1 MLEDIKKSYVKT
13 ANSSVPNWKELDVN
27 TLCNLYIENEKDE
40 VKKNGYFSAIVL
52 KKWGYI
58 GKHYINSKS
67 SGFSI
72 EQCYDMVLDAVM
84 YILKMRKWLDPN
96 NKLYGD
102 KNAPDKCL
110 NRCIF
115 SARQR
120 DYYLS
125 NRDKRKYNYG
135 NVSLEYIVDNVVDHT
150 DVLGDDFSYPNED
163 NNMFINVTLKN
174 IVQKMIKNNRVL
186 EALIIDNIV
195 NDDCYTSKVETKKID
210 NGYEIQKFKNYNE
223 EFKFGKLVN
232 NLYNYDVGTIK
243 RICSMYSISEEEC
256 KLIEYL
262 PTLNNDKGKL
272 SRVIKSVMRNLSKDE
287 DLRVSLC
294 C

>member
-1 MLEDIKKSYVKT
+1 MLEDVKKSYEKR
-13 ANSSVPNWKELDVN
+13 ANSVVPNWRELDVN
-27 TLCNLYIENEKDE
+27 TLCNLYIENENDE
-40 VKKNGYFSAIVL
+40 IKKNGYFSAVVL

-58 GKHYINSKS
+58 GKHYINSKA

-135 NVSLEYIVDNVVDHT
+135 GVSLESITDNVGDHT
-150 DVLGDDFSYPNED
+150 EVLCDEMLDQD
-163 NNMFINVTLKN
+163 NQDYMFINVTLKN
-174 IVQKMIKNNRVL
+174 LINRMVSKNKIL
-186 EALIIDNIV
+186 EALILDNIA
-195 NDDCYTSKVETKKID
+195 NDDCYTTKTETTEIVTEDDVEKVKKSH
-210 NGYEIQKFKNYNE
+210 NVFKL
-223 EFKFGKLVN
+223 GKLVD
-232 NLYNYDVGTIK
+232 NLYNYDIKTIK
-243 RICSMYSISEEEC
+243 RICNMYCLEEE
-256 KLIEYL
+256 KLLDFL
-262 PTLNNDKGKL
+262 PVLNKDKGKL
-272 SRVIKSVMRNLSKDE
+272 SRVVKSVMNNLRDDRE
-287 DLRVSLC
+287 LRETLC

>member
-1 MLEDIKKSYVKT
+1 MLEDVKRSYERR
-13 ANSSVPNWKELDVN
+13 ANSVVPNWRELDVN
-27 TLCNLYIENEKDE
+27 TLCNLYIENENDE
-40 VKKNGYFSAIVL
+40 VKKNGYFSAVVL

-58 GKHYINSKS
+58 GKHYINSKA

-72 EQCYDMVLDAVM
+72 EQCYDMVLDAIM

-135 NVSLEYIVDNVVDHT
+135 GISLEAITDNVGDHT
-150 DVLGDDFSYPNED
+150 EVLCDDVLDQD
-163 NNMFINVTLKN
+163 NQDYMFVNVTLKN
-174 IVQKMIKNNRVL
+174 IINHMVSKNKIL
-186 EALIIDNIV
+186 EALVLDNIA
-195 NDDCYTSKVETKKID
+195 NDDCYTTKTETTEIVTKDTTEKVKRSHD
-210 NGYEIQKFKNYNE
+210 VFKLC
-223 EFKFGKLVN
+223 KLVD
-232 NLYNYDVGTIK
+232 NLYNYDIKTIK
-243 RICSMYSISEEEC
+243 RICNMYCLEEE
-256 KLIEYL
+256 KLIDFL
-262 PTLNNDKGKL
+262 PVLNNDKGRL
-272 SRVIKSVMRNLSKDE
+272 SRVVKSVMNNLRNDKELIE
-287 DLRVSLC
+287 TLC

>member
-1 MLEDIKKSYVKT
+1 MLEDVKRSYERR
-13 ANSSVPNWKELDVN
+13 ANSVVPNWRELDVN
-27 TLCNLYIENEKDE
+27 TLCNLYIENENDE
-40 VKKNGYFSAIVL
+40 VKKNGYFSAVVL

-58 GKHYINSKS
+58 GKHYINSKA

-72 EQCYDMVLDAVM
+72 EQCYDMVLDAIM

-135 NVSLEYIVDNVVDHT
+135 GISLEAITDNVGDHT
-150 DVLGDDFSYPNED
+150 EVLCDDVLDQD
-163 NNMFINVTLKN
+163 NQDYMFVNVTLKN
-174 IVQKMIKNNRVL
+174 IINHMVSKNKIL
-186 EALIIDNIV
+186 EALVLDNIA
-195 NDDCYTSKVETKKID
+195 NDDCYTTKTETTEVVTKDNVEKVKRSH
-210 NGYEIQKFKNYNE
+210 NVFKLC
-223 EFKFGKLVN
+223 KLVD
-232 NLYNYDVGTIK
+232 NLYNYDIKTIK
-243 RICSMYSISEEEC
+243 RICNMYCLEEE
-256 KLIEYL
+256 KLIDFL
-262 PTLNNDKGKL
+262 PVLNNDKGRL
-272 SRVIKSVMRNLSKDE
+272 SRVVKSVMNNLRNDKELIE
-287 DLRVSLC
+287 TLC

>member
-1 MLEDIKKSYVKT
+1 MLEDVKRSYERRASTV
-13 ANSSVPNWKELDVN
+13 VPNWRELDVN
-27 TLCNLYIENEKDE
+27 TLCNLYIENENNE

-58 GKHYINSKS
+58 GKHYINSKA

-72 EQCYDMVLDAVM
+72 EQCYDMVLDAIM

-125 NRDKRKYNYG
+125 NRDKRRYNYG
-135 NVSLEYIVDNVVDHT
+135 GISLEAITDNVGDHT
-150 DVLGDDFSYPNED
+150 EVLCDEVLDQD
-163 NNMFINVTLKN
+163 NQDYMFVNVTLKN
-174 IVQKMIKNNRVL
+174 IINHMVSKNKIL
-186 EALIIDNIV
+186 EALVLDNIA
-195 NDDCYTSKVETKKID
+195 NDDCYTTKTETTEIVTKDTVEKVKKSHD
-210 NGYEIQKFKNYNE
+210 VFKLC
-223 EFKFGKLVN
+223 KLVD
-232 NLYNYDVGTIK
+232 NLYNYDIKTIK
-243 RICSMYSISEEEC
+243 RICNMYCLEEE
-256 KLIEYL
+256 KLIDFL
-262 PTLNNDKGKL
+262 PVLNNDKGRL
-272 SRVIKSVMRNLSKDE
+272 ARVVKSIMNNLRNDKELIE
-287 DLRVSLC
+287 TLC

>member
-1 MLEDIKKSYVKT
+1 MLEDVKRSYERM
-13 ANSSVPNWKELDVN
+13 ANTVVPNWRELDVN
-27 TLCNLYIENEKDE
+27 TLCNLYIENENNE

-58 GKHYINSKS
+58 GKHYINSKA

-72 EQCYDMVLDAVM
+72 EQCYDMVLDAIM

-125 NRDKRKYNYG
+125 NRDKRRYNYG
-135 NVSLEYIVDNVVDHT
+135 GISLEAITDNVGDHT
-150 DVLGDDFSYPNED
+150 EVLCDEVLDQD
-163 NNMFINVTLKN
+163 NQDYMFVNVTLKN
-174 IVQKMIKNNRVL
+174 IINHMVSKNKIL
-186 EALIIDNIV
+186 EALVLDNIA
-195 NDDCYTSKVETKKID
+195 NDDCYTTKTETTEIVTKDTVEKVKRSHD
-210 NGYEIQKFKNYNE
+210 VFKLC
-223 EFKFGKLVN
+223 KLVD
-232 NLYNYDVGTIK
+232 NLYNYDIKTIK
-243 RICSMYSISEEEC
+243 RICNMYCLEEE
-256 KLIEYL
+256 KLIDFL
-262 PTLNNDKGKL
+262 PVLNNDKGRL
-272 SRVIKSVMRNLSKDE
+272 SRVVKSVMNNLRNDKELIE
-287 DLRVSLC
+287 TLC

>member
-1 MLEDIKKSYVKT
+1 MLEDVKRSYERR
-13 ANSSVPNWKELDVN
+13 ANSVVPNWRELDVN
-27 TLCNLYIENEKDE
+27 TLCNLYIENENNE

-58 GKHYINSKS
+58 GKHYINSKA

-72 EQCYDMVLDAVM
+72 EQCYDMVLDAIM

-125 NRDKRKYNYG
+125 NRDKRRYNYG
-135 NVSLEYIVDNVVDHT
+135 GISLEAITDNVGDHT
-150 DVLGDDFSYPNED
+150 EVLCDEVLDQD
-163 NNMFINVTLKN
+163 NQDYMFVNVTLKN
-174 IVQKMIKNNRVL
+174 IINHMVSKNKIL
-186 EALIIDNIV
+186 EALVLDNIA
-195 NDDCYTSKVETKKID
+195 NDDCYTTKTETTEIVTKDTTEKVKRSHD
-210 NGYEIQKFKNYNE
+210 VFKLC
-223 EFKFGKLVN
+223 KLVD
-232 NLYNYDVGTIK
+232 NLYNYDVKTIK
-243 RICSMYSISEEEC
+243 RICNMYCLEEE
-256 KLIEYL
+256 KLIDFL
-262 PTLNNDKGKL
+262 PVLNNDKGRL
-272 SRVIKSVMRNLSKDE
+272 SRVVKSVMNNLRNDKELIE
-287 DLRVSLC
+287 TLC

>member
-1 MLEDIKKSYVKT
+1 MLEDVKRSYERRASTV
-13 ANSSVPNWKELDVN
+13 VPNWRELDVN
-27 TLCNLYIENEKDE
+27 TLCNLYIENENNE

-58 GKHYINSKS
+58 GKHYINSKA

-72 EQCYDMVLDAVM
+72 EQCYDMVLDAIM

-125 NRDKRKYNYG
+125 NRDKRRYNYG
-135 NVSLEYIVDNVVDHT
+135 GISLEAITDNVGDHT
-150 DVLGDDFSYPNED
+150 EVLCDEVLDQD
-163 NNMFINVTLKN
+163 NQDYMFVNVTLKN
-174 IVQKMIKNNRVL
+174 IINHMVSKNKIL
-186 EALIIDNIV
+186 EALVLDNIA
-195 NDDCYTSKVETKKID
+195 NDDCYTTKTETTEIVTKDTTEKVKRSHD
-210 NGYEIQKFKNYNE
+210 VFKLC
-223 EFKFGKLVN
+223 KLVD
-232 NLYNYDVGTIK
+232 NLYNYDIKTIK
-243 RICSMYSISEEEC
+243 RICNMYCLEEE
-256 KLIEYL
+256 KLIDFL
-262 PTLNNDKGKL
+262 PVLNNDKGRL
-272 SRVIKSVMRNLSKDE
+272 SRVVKSVMNNLRNDKELIE
-287 DLRVSLC
+287 TLC

>member
-135 NVSLEYIVDNVVDHT
+135 NVSLEYIVDNVGDHT

-174 IVQKMIKNNRVL
+174 IVQKMIL
-186 EALIIDNIV
+186 
-195 NDDCYTSKVETKKID
+195 
-210 NGYEIQKFKNYNE
+210 
-223 EFKFGKLVN
+223 
-232 NLYNYDVGTIK
+232 
-243 RICSMYSISEEEC
+243 SI
-256 KLIEYL
+256 
-262 PTLNNDKGKL
+262 KL
-272 SRVIKSVMRNLSKDE
+272 SKYTFV
-287 DLRVSLC
+287 
-294 C
+294 

>member
-1 MLEDIKKSYVKT
+1 MLEEVKRSYEKRASTV
-13 ANSSVPNWKELDVN
+13 VPNWRELDVN
-27 TLCNLYIENEKDE
+27 TLCNLYIENENNE

-58 GKHYINSKS
+58 GKHYINSKA

-72 EQCYDMVLDAVM
+72 EQCYDMVLDAIM

-125 NRDKRKYNYG
+125 NRDKRRYNYG
-135 NVSLEYIVDNVVDHT
+135 GISLEAITDNVGDHT
-150 DVLGDDFSYPNED
+150 EVLCDEVLDQD
-163 NNMFINVTLKN
+163 NQDYMFVNVTLKN
-174 IVQKMIKNNRVL
+174 IINHMVSKNKIL
-186 EALIIDNIV
+186 EALVLDNIA
-195 NDDCYTSKVETKKID
+195 NDDCYTTKTETTEIVTKDTVEKVKKSHD
-210 NGYEIQKFKNYNE
+210 VFKLC
-223 EFKFGKLVN
+223 KLVD
-232 NLYNYDVGTIK
+232 NLYNYDIKTIK
-243 RICSMYSISEEEC
+243 RICNMYCLEEE
-256 KLIEYL
+256 KLIDFL
-262 PTLNNDKGKL
+262 PVLNNDKGRL
-272 SRVIKSVMRNLSKDE
+272 SRVVKSVMNNLRNDKELIE
-287 DLRVSLC
+287 TLC

>member
-1 MLEDIKKSYVKT
+1 MLEDVKRSYERR
-13 ANSSVPNWKELDVN
+13 ANSVVPNWRELDVN
-27 TLCNLYIENEKDE
+27 TLCNLYIENENNE

-58 GKHYINSKS
+58 GKHYINSKA

-72 EQCYDMVLDAVM
+72 EQCYDMVLDAIM

-125 NRDKRKYNYG
+125 NRDKRRYNYG
-135 NVSLEYIVDNVVDHT
+135 GISLEAITDNVGDHT
-150 DVLGDDFSYPNED
+150 EVLCDEVLDQD
-163 NNMFINVTLKN
+163 NQDYMFVNVTLKN
-174 IVQKMIKNNRVL
+174 IINHMVSKNKIL
-186 EALIIDNIV
+186 EALVLDNIA
-195 NDDCYTSKVETKKID
+195 NDDCYTTKTETTEVVTKDTTEKVKRSHD
-210 NGYEIQKFKNYNE
+210 VFKLC
-223 EFKFGKLVN
+223 KLVD
-232 NLYNYDVGTIK
+232 NLYNYDIKTIK
-243 RICSMYSISEEEC
+243 RICNMYCLEEE
-256 KLIEYL
+256 KLIDFL
-262 PTLNNDKGKL
+262 PVLNNDKGRL
-272 SRVIKSVMRNLSKDE
+272 SRVVKSVMNNLRNDKELIE
-287 DLRVSLC
+287 TLC

>member
-1 MLEDIKKSYVKT
+1 MLEDVKRSYERRASTV
-13 ANSSVPNWKELDVN
+13 VPNWRELDVN
-27 TLCNLYIENEKDE
+27 TLCNLYIENENNE

-58 GKHYINSKS
+58 GKHYINSKA

-72 EQCYDMVLDAVM
+72 EQCYDMVLDAIM

-125 NRDKRKYNYG
+125 NRDKRRYNYG
-135 NVSLEYIVDNVVDHT
+135 GISLEAITDNVGDHT
-150 DVLGDDFSYPNED
+150 EVLCDEVLDQD
-163 NNMFINVTLKN
+163 NQDYMFVNVTLKN
-174 IVQKMIKNNRVL
+174 IINHMVSKNKIL
-186 EALIIDNIV
+186 EALVLDNIA
-195 NDDCYTSKVETKKID
+195 NDDCYTTKTETTEIVTKDTVEKVKRSHD
-210 NGYEIQKFKNYNE
+210 VFKLC
-223 EFKFGKLVN
+223 KLVD
-232 NLYNYDVGTIK
+232 NLYNYDIKTIK
-243 RICSMYSISEEEC
+243 RICNMYCLEEE
-256 KLIEYL
+256 KLIDFL
-262 PTLNNDKGKL
+262 PVLNNDKGRL
-272 SRVIKSVMRNLSKDE
+272 SRVVKSVMNNLRNDKELIE
-287 DLRVSLC
+287 TLC